1 MNSSLL
7 TTDDVLERARCLVGY
22 PLCDA
27 CLGRQFAQ
35 ISHGLDNKERGAIIR
50 EALGGTAIPPVDCWL
65 CDGLLSELESFVNL
79 VSAALAP
86 YEYATF
92 LIGSRIEDTIEVQE
106 AELAAITGASEQTK
120 REINREIGKRLEKQ
134 TNAEVDFDHPDITA
148 IVDTQYGDI
157 DLDIRPL
164 FIYGRYKK
172 LVRGIPQTKWWC
184 RKCHGTGCDYCEGT
198 GKMYEE
204 SVEDYIATPAVNA
217 TGAADESFHGAGR
230 EDIDVRMLGT
240 GRPFILELIKPH
252 HRVID
257 LTELQMAINAYGIG
271 KVEVMHLCF
280 TERSKI
286 EYIKSARWT
295 KMYRAVVKMSNRGK
309 LNEAVTA
316 LRNCSI
322 SQRTPS
328 RVVHRRA
335 DKIRQRCILDIHID
349 EVTNDL
355 VTLVIH
361 AESGTYIKE
370 LITGDGGRTAPSL
383 QQLMDCPIKM
393 QTLDV
398 IQIGDEYGEKIER
411 IEKQDKTDT

>member
-7 TTDDVLERARCLVGY
+7 TADDVLERARCLAGY
-22 PLCDA
+22 QLCDA

-35 ISHGLDNKERGAIIR
+35 ISHGLDNQERGETIR
-50 EALGGTAIPPVDCWL
+50 EALGAAVIPPVDCWL
-65 CDGLLSELESFVNL
+65 CDGLMSELEAFVDL
-79 VSAALAP
+79 VTAALAP

-92 LIGSRIEDTIEVQE
+92 LIGSRIEDAIEVQE
-106 AELAAITGASEQTK
+106 AELAAITGTSEQTK
-120 REINREIGKRLEKQ
+120 REINREIGKRLEKRM
-134 TNAEVDFDHPDITA
+134 NATVDFDHPDITA

-164 FIYGRYKK
+164 FISGRYKK

-184 RKCHGTGCDYCEGT
+184 RKCHGTGCNYCGGT

-204 SVEDYIATPAVNA
+204 SVEEYIATPAVKA
-217 TGAADESFHGAGR
+217 TVAADESFHGAGR

-252 HRVID
+252 RRVID
-257 LTELQMAINAYGIG
+257 LIELQTAINTHGAG
-271 KVEVMHLCF
+271 KVEVLQLRF
-280 TERSKI
+280 TERSLI
-286 EYIKSARWT
+286 EHIKSARWT
-295 KMYRAVVKMSNRGK
+295 KMYRAVVKISDRGK

-335 DKIRQRCILDIHID
+335 DKIRRRCILDIQI
-349 EVTNDL
+349 EEITSDL
-355 VTLVIH
+355 VILVIH

-383 QQLMDCPIKM
+383 QQLVGCPIEM

-398 IQIGDEYGEKIER
+398 IHIGDEDGEKIEG
-411 IEKQDKTDT
+411 I